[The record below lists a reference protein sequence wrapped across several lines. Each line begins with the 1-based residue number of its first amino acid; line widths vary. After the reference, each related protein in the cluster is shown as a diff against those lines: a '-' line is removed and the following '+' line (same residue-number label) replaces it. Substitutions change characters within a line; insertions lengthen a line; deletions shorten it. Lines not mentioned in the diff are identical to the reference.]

1 MVNKALKGEEEAV
14 LDLVDQ
20 LRPLILSYSKRY
32 GARQGREEDMYQEGV
47 LEILEALKDFEPS
60 RKIPF
65 LAYVSTRIRHY
76 YYNKRRKNR
85 QHYSLD
91 ASVGVTETG
100 TLLDIL
106 QDNACDIEE
115 ICIGNQEKWLLQSAI
130 EQLSNCQRDIVIRYY
145 FQYQSLKEIAAHK
158 GIHPVSVAKTKAV
171 ALKKLGKYLRR
182 MY

>member
-1 MVNKALKGEEEAV
+1 MNKALKGEEEAV
-14 LDLVDQ
+14 VDLVNQ
-20 LRPLILSYSKRY
+20 LKPLILSYSKRY

-47 LEILEALKDFEPS
+47 LEILEALRDFDPS

-76 YYNKRRKNR
+76 YHNKRRKNK
-85 QHYSLD
+85 QYYSLD
-91 ASVGVTETG
+91 ASVGAAETG

-106 QDNACDIEE
+106 QDNTCDIEK
-115 ICIGNQEKWLLQSAI
+115 ICIENQEKRFLQNAM

-171 ALKKLGKYLRR
+171 ALKKLGKYLRKV
-182 MY
+182 Y